1 MTLGGKWENGLAL
14 IKINLK
20 LSTLANLAFSVA
32 FLFALPFIQG
42 TSNLNAVSSAIC
54 LENYVSIIGIILLV
68 PIFAPEEEGEIDEIV
83 ASKPML
89 QFIPYAVRIILN
101 LVIIFVLVGS
111 FTLILKYKGCD
122 FPLIKYMLGAFLL
135 AVFLGSVGLCSSAIS
150 GSTILGYM
158 ASIGYL
164 ILNMATKNKYVGN
177 FYILSMK
184 NDSFDEKYWLLGGSI
199 VLILIAI
206 VAKWLKR
213 KLS

>member
-1 MTLGGKWENGLAL
+1 LTLGGKWENGLTL

-20 LSTLANLAFSVA
+20 LSTLANVAFSVA
-32 FLFALPFIQG
+32 FLFSLPFIQG
-42 TSNLNAVSSAIC
+42 ISNLNAVSSAIC
-54 LENYVSIIGIILLV
+54 LENYVAIIGIILLV
-68 PIFAPEEEGEIDEIV
+68 PIFAPEEAKEIDEIV
-83 ASKPML
+83 VSKPMS
-89 QFIPYAVRIILN
+89 QFIPYLVRIILN
-101 LVIIFVLVGS
+101 LIIIFVLVGS
-111 FTLILKYKGCD
+111 FTLILKHKGCD
-122 FPLIKYMLGAFLL
+122 FPLIKYMLGTFLS
-135 AVFLGSVGLCSSAIS
+135 AVFLGSVGLCTSAIS

-184 NDSFDEKYWLLGGSI
+184 NGSFDEKYWLLGGSI
-199 VLILIAI
+199 VLILIAV

>member
-1 MTLGGKWENGLAL
+1 MTLGEKWGNGLAL
-14 IKINLK
+14 IKVNLK
-20 LSTLANLAFSVA
+20 LSTLANLAFSVV

-54 LENYVSIIGIILLV
+54 LENYVAIIGIILLV
-68 PIFAPEEEGEIDEIV
+68 PIFAPEEEREIDEIV
-83 ASKPML
+83 ASKPMSL
-89 QFIPYAVRIILN
+89 FIPYTVRIILN

-111 FTLILKYKGCD
+111 FILILKHKGCD
-122 FPLIKYMLGAFLL
+122 FPLIKYMLGTFLS

-184 NDSFDEKYWLLGGSI
+184 NGSFDEKYWLLGGSI